1 MLMSLG
7 HGERVVLVDA
17 ATPADTQLRL
27 AALAESDRKAV
38 TGSDATEAPRARR
51 GASATGEGDRFGY
64 LFPDAPGLP
73 TIEAARLD
81 ALAEAMVEAEIG
93 DARSGLPPLMTYY
106 GQFIDHDITAN
117 TDRDNGK
124 TFSIVGDS
132 IAPLPRDLVVSGI
145 TNLRSGALDLDSV
158 YGDGPLDHPL
168 EAVFRD
174 GPRMRL
180 GRETDVTGDFQ
191 TMERPPLPVD
201 EASDL
206 PRVGPLV
213 AAGLLDPSAVPAELR
228 TPGKEPIDSRKA
240 FIGDGRN
247 DENLVVA
254 QLHTAMLR
262 FHNAV
267 VDALPA
273 GSDRERFL
281 AARQFVRHVHQWLV
295 LHDYLPTVCDQQVV
309 QAVLD
314 AGAPLYT
321 RFRQARAGQI
331 PAGAMPL
338 PLEFSVAAFR
348 FGHSMIRD
356 SYDYNRNFGEEAR
369 IAGSASLALLF
380 QFTGKSPDPFLGRP
394 TLPNNWIIEWSR
406 FVAPVHEPHEARP
419 IDTRLAP
426 TLLRLPNETGQP
438 EDLMQHLARRN
449 LRRGWLL
456 NLPSAQSLI
465 AALAAAGLPVSRV
478 LTPAELLLGDT
489 AEAVAAGGFDTATPL
504 WFYVLKEAEVVHE
517 GRRLGPLGSRIV
529 AETLAGLVIND
540 PDSFWNVDP
549 GWRPADALRPAGVA
563 VESLK
568 DLLKAAGVA

>member
-1 MLMSLG
+1 MLLSLG

-17 ATPADTQLRL
+17 ATPADTQLQI
-27 AALAESDRKAV
+27 AAQAESDRKAV
-38 TGSDATEAPRARR
+38 TGADATEAPRARR
-51 GASATGEGDRFGY
+51 GASATGQGDRFGY
-64 LFPDAPGLP
+64 LFPTAAPLP
-73 TIEAARLD
+73 PIEAIRLD
-81 ALAEAMVEAEIG
+81 ALAEAMAEAT
-93 DARSGLPPLMTYY
+93 SGAAPSGIPPLMTYY

-117 TDRDNGK
+117 TDRDIGK
-124 TFSIVGDS
+124 TFTIVGDF
-132 IAPLPRDLVVSGI
+132 ITPLPRKRVVSGI

-174 GPRMRL
+174 GAKMRL
-180 GRETDVTGDFQ
+180 GRETDVTDQFE

-201 EASDL
+201 TASDL

-213 AAGLLDPSAVPAELR
+213 AAGLLDPSAVPPELR
-228 TPGKEPIDSRKA
+228 TPGKEPIESRKA

-247 DENLVVA
+247 DENLIVA

-267 VDALPA
+267 VEVLPA
-273 GSDRERFL
+273 GQDRDRFL

-295 LHDYLPTVCDQQVV
+295 LHDYLPTICDQQVL

-314 AGAPLYT
+314 ARAPLYT
-321 RFRQARAGQI
+321 QFLQAHAGQI
-331 PAGAMPL
+331 PPGSMPL
-338 PLEFSVAAFR
+338 PLEFSVASFR
-348 FGHSMIRD
+348 FGHSMIRE
-356 SYDYNRNFGEEAR
+356 SYDYNRNFGREANQ
-369 IAGSASLALLF
+369 APNATLGLLF
-380 QFTGKSPDPFLGRP
+380 QFTGKSPDPFFGAA

-406 FVAPVHEPHEARP
+406 FVSPVEEPREARP

-426 TLLRLPNETGQP
+426 TLLRLPNETGEP
-438 EDLMQHLARRN
+438 EDLMKHLARRN

-465 AALAAAGLPVSRV
+465 SGLADSGLPVGRI
-478 LTPAELLLGDT
+478 LTREELLSGAT
-489 AEAVAAGGFDTATPL
+489 GEALVAGGFDAATPL
-504 WFYVLKEAEVVHE
+504 WFYVLKEAEVTHG

-540 PDSFWNVDP
+540 PDSFWNVNP
-549 GWRPADALRPAGVA
+549 AWRPADALRPAGVKI
-563 VESLK
+563 ESLN

>member
-1 MLMSLG
+1 MLLSLG

-17 ATPADTQLRL
+17 ATPADTQLQI
-27 AALAESDRKAV
+27 AAQAESDRKAV
-38 TGSDATEAPRARR
+38 TGADATEAPRARR

-64 LFPDAPGLP
+64 LFPDAEPLP
-73 TIEAARLD
+73 VIEAARLD
-81 ALAEAMVEAEIG
+81 ALAEAMAEAAG
-93 DARSGLPPLMTYY
+93 DVTRSGIPPLMTYY

-124 TFSIVGDS
+124 TFTIVGDS

-180 GRETDVTGDFQ
+180 GQETDVTAKFPQ
-191 TMERPPLPVD
+191 MERPPLPAD
-201 EASDL
+201 KASDL

-228 TPGKEPIDSRKA
+228 TPGLEPIDSRKA

-267 VDALPA
+267 VDVLPA
-273 GSDRERFL
+273 GPDRERFL

-295 LHDYLPTVCDQQVV
+295 LNDYLPTICDQQVL

-321 RFRQARAGQI
+321 QFRQARAGQV
-331 PAGAMPL
+331 PPDSMPL

-348 FGHSMIRD
+348 FGHSMIREG
-356 SYDYNRNFGEEAR
+356 YDYNRNFGQEAK
-369 IAGSASLALLF
+369 IAPDASLALLF
-380 QFTGKSPDPFLGRP
+380 QFTGKSPDPFFGDP
-394 TLPNNWIIEWSR
+394 TLPNNWIVEWSR
-406 FVAPVHEPHEARP
+406 FVSPADERHEARP
-419 IDTRLAP
+419 IDTRLSP
-426 TLLRLPNETGQP
+426 TLLRLPNETGEP
-438 EDLMQHLARRN
+438 EDLMKHLARRN

-465 AALAAAGLPVSRV
+465 AALAAMGLPVGRV
-478 LTPAELLLGDT
+478 LTQAELLSGAT
-489 AEAVAAGGFDTATPL
+489 AEALIAGGFDAATPL
-504 WFYVLKEAEVVHE
+504 WFYVLKEAEVVH
-517 GRRLGPLGSRIV
+517 GGQRLGPLGSRIV

-540 PDSFWNVDP
+540 PDSFWSLDP
-549 GWRPADALRPAGVA
+549 AWRPADALRPAGVA